1 MPSIIKPTRVFTD
14 ELLQH
19 YRLQGDAPADAAI
32 SAVVDQH
39 GKEELR
45 TLMRWLADPQNLS
58 LGGQP
63 EPVQQF
69 IQSFSHLP
77 AWADAQKMKS
87 GMSFFWSHAG
97 AIALALGC
105 CSLPYCYLAADGAQ
119 VLWLTERIKNDTF
132 RRLQETGEFVFGVM
146 NEKEWANGTIFTRI
160 LKIRL
165 IHAAS
170 RWFVLHSGRW
180 NMDWGY
186 PVNQEDMAGTNG
198 AFSYIVIRGLRKANI
213 STNEAEE
220 EAYLHHLNVV
230 GYINGVA
237 EELLPQNLREAF
249 HLDRIIAQRQFE
261 ESEAG
266 KGLTKA
272 LLRALEQ
279 QAGSPSAYNLA
290 AAQMR
295 FFLGDTH
302 ADMLAIPE
310 VPLETRLVTLTT
322 KLPVFSDLLSRST
335 SARFAKP

>member
-1 MPSIIKPTRVFTD
+1 MPTIIKPTRTFTD
-14 ELLQH
+14 ELLRH

-32 SAVVDQH
+32 TAVVDQH
-39 GKEELR
+39 GKDELR
-45 TLMRWLADPQNLS
+45 NLMRWLADPQDLS
-58 LGGQP
+58 LDRQP

-69 IQSFSHLP
+69 IREFAYLP
-77 AWADAQKMKS
+77 AWADKRKMKQ
-87 GMSFFWSHAG
+87 GLAFFWKHAG
-97 AIALALGC
+97 AVALSLGC
-105 CSLPYCYLAADGAQ
+105 YSLPYCYLAANGAQ
-119 VLWLTERIKNDTF
+119 VLWMTERIKNDTY

-146 NEKEWANGTIFTRI
+146 NEKEWTNGAIFTRI

-170 RWFVLHSGRW
+170 RWFVLNSGRW

-213 STNEAEE
+213 TTSEAEE
-220 EAYLHHLNVV
+220 EAYLHLLNVV

-237 EELLPQNLREAF
+237 DELLPQNLREAF

-261 ESEAG
+261 ASEAG
-266 KGLTKA
+266 QGLTKA

-295 FFLGDTH
+295 FFLGDAL
-302 ADMLAIPE
+302 ADMLAIPD
-310 VPLETRLVTLTT
+310 VPVETRLVTLTT
-322 KLPVFSDLLSRST
+322 KLPVFTDLLSRST
-335 SARFAKP
+335 SATIAKP